1 MARSW
6 AELPAGCVVRIYGMS
21 QDALTA
27 AIESLPPD
35 APAIFTY
42 FAGNA
47 QTVAE
52 MVAALLSELE
62 AAAVRLYP
70 AWLPPA
76 RNIAGPGGAAVP
88 AVRALARA
96 MAGPGTGLAPFLAD
110 LAELAL
116 RGTVHPDD
124 PAAAGVPD
132 ADSPGAAAGV
142 CAARRRAE
150 RSRPTTRFP
159 PQTRA
164 AGLARV
170 LAAAYGRPRTSLVV
184 HVPDGLTGGEEES
197 LVAGCEWLARH
208 AGLAIWLTGAPLLAV
223 DRVPAGTVPP
233 DPRVMADPVGPD
245 PQVTSDPPVMPDR
258 RVGSDLT
265 VTSDPD
271 MSDAA
276 GRVGR
281 MGPLDRSGR
290 TRSVL
295 SSSGGSAA
303 HRPDRALA
311 VRRPALGHP
320 PVENVPHPAS
330 RAERALEAALAGCDW
345 ASGRAWNRSY
355 RSHALANPI
364 RVDLMWPAERCVVEI
379 DGPDHR
385 AHDKFAADH
394 RRDVQLQLDGYAVL
408 RFTNDQVLSDTGIV
422 VDQLRRFLQKRRA
435 DGRKG
440 P

>member
-1 MARSW
+1 
-6 AELPAGCVVRIYGMS
+6 
-21 QDALTA
+21 
-27 AIESLPPD
+27 
-35 APAIFTY
+35 
-42 FAGNA
+42 
-47 QTVAE
+47 

-62 AAAVRLYP
+62 TAALRLYP

-76 RNIAGPGGAAVP
+76 KDIAGPGGAAVP

-96 MAGPGTGLAPFLAD
+96 MADPDPYPDSDLGPGPGTGTGTDPRLAPFLAD

-116 RGTVHPDD
+116 RGTVRPDD
-124 PAAAGVPD
+124 IAAGVPG
-132 ADSPGAAAGV
+132 AHSRGAAARVGTD
-142 CAARRRAE
+142 RRRAE
-150 RSRPTTRFP
+150 RSRLSTRFP

-197 LVAGCEWLARH
+197 LVAGCEWLARR
-208 AGLAIWLTGAPLLAV
+208 AGLAIWLTGAPLPTV
-223 DRVPAGTVPP
+223 DRVPVATVLPDPPVLPDSHVRPDSHVLP
-233 DPRVMADPVGPD
+233 DPRAVSDPK
-245 PQVTSDPPVMPDR
+245 VTSGP
-258 RVGSDLT
+258 GS
-265 VTSDPD
+265 
-271 MSDAA
+271 
-276 GRVGR
+276 RVGR
-281 MGPLDRSGR
+281 TDASGRSDRDR
-290 TRSVL
+290 TRSARTP
-295 SSSGGSAA
+295 SGGPAA
-303 HRPDRALA
+303 HRPDPAFA
-311 VRRPALGHP
+311 VTRPALGHP
-320 PVENVPHPAS
+320 PVANVPHPAS
-330 RAERALEAALAGCDW
+330 RAERALEAALAACDW
-345 ASGRAWNRSY
+345 ASGRAWNRPY

-385 AHDKFAADH
+385 SHDKFAADH

-408 RFTNDQVLSDTGIV
+408 RFTNDQVLADTGIV